1 MNEQTQEQKRERAR
15 AAAEA
20 CKRILIETKY
30 NREIS
35 AGCKEQIL
43 QDIQDKK
50 NPYRII
56 LTAAE
61 CISRLNNSGDSF
73 YNEVKAALFA
83 TFEKDPAEVLTAE
96 SEGAE
101 Q

>member
-1 MNEQTQEQKRERAR
+1 MEQTPEQKRERAR
-15 AAAEA
+15 AAALA
-20 CKRILIETKY
+20 CKQIIAETKH

-35 AGCKEQIL
+35 AGCKEQIIK
-43 QDIQDKK
+43 DIRAKA

-73 YNEVKAALFA
+73 YNEVKAAIFA
-83 TFEKDPAEVLTAE
+83 TYGTDKTPTENEQ
-96 SEGAE
+96 GAE
-101 Q
+101 

>member
-1 MNEQTQEQKRERAR
+1 MNEQTTQEQRHERAK

-20 CKRILIETKY
+20 CKRILAETKH
-30 NREIS
+30 NRAIS

-43 QDIQDKK
+43 RDIQGKK

-56 LTAAE
+56 LIAAE

-73 YNEVKAALFA
+73 YNEVKAAMFA
-83 TFEKDPAEVLTAE
+83 AFGADPAKAPPER
-96 SEGAE
+96 EGAE

>member
-1 MNEQTQEQKRERAR
+1 
-15 AAAEA
+15 
-20 CKRILIETKY
+20 